1 MRRQAEEQIPVRS
14 GLRRWLL
21 PGVIVAL
28 FALLTWPV
36 WRWLWSE
43 WNGNDYYSHGVLIP
57 PVVLYLVWRRRRLDR
72 AWQWQTGLGDSR
84 GLAVLVASL
93 GLYLY
98 FLNQKAYYLA
108 AFAMIGLMLGL
119 VWLSGGVQ
127 AVRKLAF
134 PLGYLVLMIPLPFV
148 ERVTLPLALFTGVC
162 STALVKFLG
171 VPVTIAGN
179 AVTLPN
185 VDLVVGAQCSGI
197 NSIIALT
204 ALNTLVAYI
213 TVGPWWGRVAL
224 VALAT
229 PVAMLGN
236 ILRVAN
242 LLVVA
247 YIWGADAAFRF
258 YHDYSGVIYFGLALA
273 LLIPL
278 TRLLRCNKLRLDVI

>member
-1 MRRQAEEQIPVRS
+1 MGPRVW
-14 GLRRWLL
+14 RWLL
-21 PGVIVAL
+21 PGVIVAS
-28 FALLTWPV
+28 FALLTWPA
-36 WRWLWSE
+36 WRWLWGE

-57 PVVLYLVWRRRRLDR
+57 PVVLYLAWRRLHLDR
-72 AWQWQTGLGDSR
+72 AWQWQTDLGDSR

-119 VWLSGGVQ
+119 VWLLGGGQ
-127 AVRKLAF
+127 TVRKLAF
-134 PLGYLVLMIPLPFV
+134 PLGYLVLMVPLPFV
-148 ERVTLPLALFTGVC
+148 ERTTLPLALFTGVC

-171 VPVTIAGN
+171 VPVTIVGN

-185 VDLVVGAQCSGI
+185 ADLVVGAQCSGI

-204 ALNTLVAYI
+204 ALNALVAYI
-213 TVGPWWGRVAL
+213 MAGPWWGRVAL
-224 VALAT
+224 VMLAT